1 MSAADAGGN
10 AAAQEQPRLV
20 QHVILRKDL
29 TKTPYKWPAGSMIAQ
44 GCHVVRG
51 ASTFKCRR
59 NMRSCLF
66 VSCCVFVTSLCHIA
80 QVSKTLWELKEEP
93 NVQAYMADIDNMHK
107 VTLAAKD
114 EEELKAVITTLS
126 ENGLQ
131 FRSWL
136 EQPEGILTAVAT
148 MPYPRDVT
156 SPHLKHLSLYR

>member
-1 MSAADAGGN
+1 MSEPEG
-10 AAAQEQPRLV
+10 RLV

-29 TKTPYKWPAGSMIAQ
+29 TKKPFSWPAGSQIAQ
-44 GCHVVRG
+44 ACHV
-51 ASTFKCRR
+51 
-59 NMRSCLF
+59 
-66 VSCCVFVTSLCHIA
+66 
-80 QVSKTLWELKEEP
+80 VSKTLWELREEP

-114 EEELKAVITTLS
+114 EDELQGVVAALS
-126 ENGLQ
+126 EQGLH
-131 FRSWL
+131 FRSWV